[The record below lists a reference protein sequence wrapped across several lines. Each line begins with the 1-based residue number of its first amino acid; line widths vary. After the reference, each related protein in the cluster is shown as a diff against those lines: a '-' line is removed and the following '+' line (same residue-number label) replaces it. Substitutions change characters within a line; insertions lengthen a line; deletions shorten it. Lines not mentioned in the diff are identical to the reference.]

1 MDAGFMARFLKILGG
16 FIALLLVAVAAFQLF
31 GPAHDTRM
39 ILHAALGIG
48 GPQALETKIGRIRV
62 PEGFAYTT
70 FAHVTN
76 ARGLAVTS
84 ANDVIVSQ
92 PRLGQVTLLQHD
104 TNGDGIAEGERI
116 LLKDLDLPQGVLVWN
131 GYLYVAE
138 TGAVGR
144 ISFDAA
150 TGVTHGSFQRIIEGL
165 PKGENH
171 WSKAIAIGPD
181 QRLYVSLGSSCNVC
195 VEKDARRAT
204 IMQFDTDGRNG
215 RIYAT
220 GIRNSEGLDWAP
232 WDNSF
237 YATDNGRDMLGDNF
251 PPCELNHIVEGGF
264 YGWPFFNGDNIADPD
279 LGDKAPKASQPIKPA
294 FGFRAHNAP
303 LGMTFIDGKN
313 LPADFGHAAL
323 VALHGSWNR
332 SSPDGYKVV
341 SLHWAQD
348 GTITARDFMTGFEHD
363 GDIIGRP
370 VDVRQASDGCIYIS
384 DDFAGSVYRVCYH
397 N

>member
-1 MDAGFMARFLKILGG
+1 MARILKILGG
-16 FIALLLVAVAAFQLF
+16 FIALLLLALAAFQLF

-48 GPQALETKIGRIRV
+48 GPKALETKVSRIRL
-62 PEGFAYTT
+62 PEGFTYTT
-70 FAHVTN
+70 FANVAN

-104 TNGDGIAEGERI
+104 TNGDGVAEGERL

-144 ISFDAA
+144 IGFDAA
-150 TGVTHGSFQRIIEGL
+150 KGVTHGNFERIIGGL
-165 PKGENH
+165 PKGGNH
-171 WSKAIAIGPD
+171 FSKTIAIGPD
-181 QRLYVSLGSSCNVC
+181 QNLYVGLGSSCNVC
-195 VEKDARRAT
+195 VEEDARRAT
-204 IMQFDTDGRNG
+204 IMQFDTNGKNG

-220 GIRNSEGLDWAP
+220 GIRNTEGFDWAP
-232 WDNSF
+232 WDNSL
-237 YATDNGRDMLGDNF
+237 YATDNGRDLLGDDF
-251 PPCELNHIVEGGF
+251 PPCELNHIAEGGF
-264 YGWPFFNGDNIADPD
+264 YGWPFFNGNNIADPD
-279 LGDKAPKASQPIKPA
+279 LGDKAPADKQPINPA

-303 LGMTFIDGKN
+303 LGMTFVNGKN
-313 LPADFGHAAL
+313 LPADFGRAAL

-348 GTITARDFMTGFEHD
+348 GTIAARDFMTGFEQG

-370 VDVRQASDGCIYIS
+370 VDVRQAPDGCFYIS
-384 DDFAGSVYRVCYH
+384 DDFAERVYRVCYR